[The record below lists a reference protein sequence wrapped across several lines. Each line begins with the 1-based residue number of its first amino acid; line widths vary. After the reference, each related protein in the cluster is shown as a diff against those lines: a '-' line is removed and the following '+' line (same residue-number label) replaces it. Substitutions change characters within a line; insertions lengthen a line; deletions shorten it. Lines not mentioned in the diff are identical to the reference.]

1 MHTNTNPTTA
11 FEYLY
16 EIDFHLTH
24 EHAGHNS
31 TNEDSHQYLHFRV
44 ADNNLLLDLNS
55 STEVINSID
64 CSLIPRTQPW
74 LLGMASLRGQ
84 LLPLIDLQTYWFDTA
99 PSRKLKSK
107 RVISTKIGS
116 MIIGL
121 VVDQVFGVVNS
132 SDMDEKEV
140 LKNDW
145 QDVVRRTLS
154 GAYSGNEINYG
165 KYDLARMI
173 SEDKFS
179 SMQSMIYH
187 S

>member
-1 MHTNTNPTTA
+1 MHTNPMTA

-16 EIDFHLTH
+16 EIDFQLTH

-31 TNEDSHQYLHFRV
+31 KDEDSHQYLHFRV
-44 ADNNLLLDLNS
+44 ADNNLLLELSS

-84 LLPLIDLQTYWFDTA
+84 LLPLIDLQAYWFDTA
-99 PSRKLKSK
+99 PAKKLKSK
-107 RVISTKIGS
+107 RVISTKAGS
-116 MIIGL
+116 IIIGL

-132 SDMDEKEV
+132 ADLDEKEV

-145 QDVVRRTLS
+145 QDVVRKTLS
-154 GAYSGNEINYG
+154 AAYSGNEINYG
-165 KYDLARMI
+165 KFELAKMI
-173 SEDKFS
+173 SEGKFS
-179 SMQSMIYH
+179 SMQSMI
-187 S
+187 